1 MKSQKSPK
9 ANHRGGKKTPSRAP
23 KAAPKQVAQKDRF
36 KNLEREV
43 TALKQHCQ
51 KLRDGQSIVVPI
63 TTLDPEPFELSKE
76 IMVVVQPD
84 DDSFVATFFDANIN
98 ASGNTQVDAVANL
111 KDMIVSLFAILE
123 SEKKLGKGPARQLAV
138 LRGLVRRKG

>member
-9 ANHRGGKKTPSRAP
+9 ANHRTGKKTP
-23 KAAPKQVAQKDRF
+23 KAAPKESAPKDRF

-111 KDMIVSLFAILE
+111 KDMLVSLFDILE
-123 SEKKLGKGPARQLAV
+123 KEKNLGKGPAHQLAI